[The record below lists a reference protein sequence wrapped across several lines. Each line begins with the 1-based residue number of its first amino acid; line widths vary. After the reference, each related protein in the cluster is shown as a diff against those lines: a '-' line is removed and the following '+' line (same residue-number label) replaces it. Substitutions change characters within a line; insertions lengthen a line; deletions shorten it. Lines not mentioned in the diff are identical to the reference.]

1 MLPAWVLTLLLQALL
16 CLGEECGVG
25 TIGDTFSIWQPCHLS
40 AQAKESITLPCKF
53 SYSWKVPPNPE
64 IWVYWR
70 LGSFH
75 SQTYLFNHTSQKL
88 YTHKNFSRRVSLV
101 GDPEKKHEA
110 SIQIGSLSEL
120 DSNIYFCRISVQTE
134 KKRKT
139 WQSIKG
145 TNLTVTAAA
154 PTQPYSILGLV
165 VGPILSIMA
174 ISLVLMMYL
183 SWKKGHCPGCLQ
195 NTRVAGK
202 SKKRPGTM
210 EHKEVGFQEVR
221 TPHPGPPAT
230 PQSPPCPLK
239 PPVEPNL
246 LYATLMLPDAK
257 SQTPKPPRN
266 RPGHGG
272 QETTYA
278 VVRH

>member
-145 TNLTVTAAA
+145 TNLTVTA
-154 PTQPYSILGLV
+154 
-165 VGPILSIMA
+165 
-174 ISLVLMMYL
+174 
-183 SWKKGHCPGCLQ
+183 GHCPGCLQ